1 MFVPVEGEL
10 EEGAEGEVEEVEV
23 GLGGSHGVT
32 GRVRTEA
39 EREREAL
46 ALARVRRQNPLVP
59 VGARI
64 KYKGNRHKPRE
75 RERPLLG
82 VEVVQ
87 RRAPLVLPH
96 QAPMHSSL
104 ALPLPKRPHKEE
116 LKKKKK
122 GDRRER
128 ESHACSV
135 ARSPCAKRCASSRG
149 SVSIP
154 SVKLSCASLSKRTR
168 RKRKRS

>member
-75 RERPLLG
+75 RERETSPGRRGRPAESPTRPSTSGTDALLP
-82 VEVVQ
+82 
-87 RRAPLVLPH
+87 RPAAP
-96 QAPMHSSL
+96 
-104 ALPLPKRPHKEE
+104 
-116 LKKKKK
+116 
-122 GDRRER
+122 
-128 ESHACSV
+128 
-135 ARSPCAKRCASSRG
+135 
-149 SVSIP
+149 
-154 SVKLSCASLSKRTR
+154 
-168 RKRKRS
+168 